1 MSNQLLIVEDDQAM
15 AQLLVEG
22 LTRRGYQPKAVHSG
36 EAALAALQQNDVE
49 AVVTDVNMKGL
60 DGLSLCERIVSG
72 HPGLP
77 VLVITAFGSMDTA
90 IKAIRVGAYD
100 FLTKPFELETLTLA
114 LGRAVQHKQLR
125 EEVKRLREEVG
136 VRMFASTLLGE
147 SEGIRELTSLVNRVA
162 DTDSAVLV
170 TGIRGTRKETVAQAI
185 HEASRRKASPFVS
198 VSCGA
203 VPEAMLEGELFGVA
217 KGPGPAKPGAFVR
230 AQGGTLFLDDIG
242 ELSAELQQKVLRGLN
257 QKSVLPVGGERE
269 VAFDVRLVTASH
281 RDLETAVEEK
291 RFREDLFFKVNV
303 VNLHVPP
310 LRMRGNDV
318 LVLAQHYVQ
327 VYAQKSKK
335 EVTGISTA
343 VAEKLV
349 AYSWPGDVR
358 ELENVIERAVALT
371 RHAQLIAEDLP
382 EKVLNPSASHKAD
395 DDDTVLLPMEDVE
408 RQHILRVLRA
418 VGGHRTQAAKLLGL
432 DRKTLYRKLE
442 SYGAEEVDAA
452 LRDAPPRQIGSSD
465 N

>member
-1 MSNQLLIVEDDQAM
+1 MNHPLLIVEDDQAM

-36 EAALAALQQNDVE
+36 EAALAALQENDVE

-60 DGLSLCERIVSG
+60 DGLSLCERIVTG

-100 FLTKPFELETLTLA
+100 FLTKPFELETLSLA
-114 LGRAVQHKQLR
+114 LARAVQHKQLR

-136 VRMFASTLLGE
+136 ARKGATSLLGE
-147 SEGIRELTSLVNRVA
+147 SEGIRELVSLVNRVA

-170 TGIRGTRKETVAQAI
+170 TGVRGTRKETVAQSI
-185 HEASRRKASPFVS
+185 HDASRRKAGPFVS
-198 VSCGA
+198 VSCSV
-203 VPEAMLEGELFGVA
+203 VPESMLEAELFGVA
-217 KGPGPAKPGAFVR
+217 KGAGPAKPGAFVR
-230 AQGGTLFLDDIG
+230 AQGGTLFLDDIT
-242 ELSAELQQKVLRGLN
+242 ELSLELQQKLLRAIT

-269 VAFDVRLVTASH
+269 VPFDARLVTASS

-291 RFREDLFFKVNV
+291 RFREDLFFRVNV

-310 LRMRGNDV
+310 LRMRANDV

-327 VYAQKSKK
+327 VFAQKSKK

-343 VAEKLV
+343 AAEKLL

-371 RHAQLIAEDLP
+371 RYAQLTAEDLP
-382 EKVLNPSASHKAD
+382 EKVLNPSAAHTIEDSDA
-395 DDDTVLLPMEDVE
+395 VLLPMEAIE

-442 SYGAEEVDAA
+442 SYGSDEVDAA